1 MSFYEKIKYSVKD
14 EALLETWNPYLKR
27 IMLDILEYLES
38 LVPEYKEDQ
47 MFVDGESDSNQTEFE
62 RKSNNIEIGA
72 KSHTNISGHILLFFM
87 RMIIDDNPNILSYAL
102 LYYAEEQDVN
112 SEWNFNYRNGYLTI
126 KDILEPIKQEE
137 RTYTTIT
144 PISKEA
150 KMTLVRRDPEANFEI
165 VETHICKKAEEI
177 DLWDINRVRKELE
190 TIT

>member
-38 LVPEYKEDQ
+38 LVPEYTEDQ
-47 MFVDGESDSNQTEFE
+47 MFIDGEYDSNHTEFE

-87 RMIIDDNPNILSYAL
+87 RMIIDDNPSILSYSL
-102 LYYAEEQDVN
+102 LCYAEEQDVN
-112 SEWNFNYRNGYLTI
+112 SEWNFNYRSGYLSI

-150 KMTLVRRDPEANFEI
+150 KTTLVRCDPEANFEI

-177 DLWDINRVRKELE
+177 DLWDINRVRKELHSL
-190 TIT
+190 